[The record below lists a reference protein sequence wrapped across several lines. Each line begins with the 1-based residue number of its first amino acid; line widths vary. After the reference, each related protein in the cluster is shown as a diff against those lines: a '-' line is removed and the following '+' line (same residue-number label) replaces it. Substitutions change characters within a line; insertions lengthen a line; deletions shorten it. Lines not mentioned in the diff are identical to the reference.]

1 MKRLADKDGKTEKPS
16 PKRLRESRQKGELT
30 KSPELS
36 SALTFGIFAIV
47 VVPMWEY
54 VTGQCFSLLQAHF
67 AKGFEVKELANNLN
81 VIGLQSILKLG
92 IIVLPFISLGF
103 LASWLVNLGQVGFL
117 FTTKPLKPDFKR
129 LNPISGFKNIFSSKA
144 LFSLVKNLCKLAVI
158 FYLSLQEIKKVLTE
172 LLTLGEVGVEHLLN
186 FLLLFI
192 KNLSLKIALVL
203 VVLGVIDYLY
213 QRFMFRKNLRMSKQ
227 DVKDE
232 YKEQEGDPH
241 VKAQRRGMYQQMVG
255 GMMNQVKEATVII
268 TNPTH
273 LAIAIRYET
282 DRDSAPIIVAKGA
295 DYLAQKI
302 RTEGTEH
309 HVPIIENK
317 PVARALYKDT
327 LVGQAI
333 PQELYEAVAEVLA
346 LVYQMEEANKH
357 KI

>member
-1 MKRLADKDGKTEKPS
+1 MADKDGKTEKPS

-36 SALTFGIFAIV
+36 SAITFAIFSIV

-54 VTGQCFSLLQAHF
+54 VTRQCFSLLQAHF
-67 AKGFEVKELANNLN
+67 SKGFEVKALANNLN
-81 VIGLQSILKLG
+81 AIGLQSILKLG
-92 IIVLPFISLGF
+92 IIVLPFVSLGF

-144 LFSLVKNLCKLAVI
+144 IFSLVKNLCKLAVI

-192 KNLSLKIALVL
+192 KTLSLKIALVL

-273 LAIAIRYET
+273 LAIALRYET
-282 DRDSAPIIVAKGA
+282 ERDSAPIIIAKGA

-302 RTEGTEH
+302 RAEGKEH
-309 HVPIIENK
+309 QVPIIENK

-333 PQELYEAVAEVLA
+333 PQDLYEAVAEVLA
-346 LVYQMEEANKH
+346 VVYQMEEANKH